1 MIKRVLDGASSLL
14 ALGAGCAVILMML
27 HINLDVAMRYIF
39 SAPFAN
45 TIEIVSTYYIVAIV
59 FLPLALVEQLNAHI
73 VVELLAQHLPPRA
86 SELLI
91 ACIALVSALYFG
103 AFAWRTG
110 EDALQKYDVGEI
122 MLGNSQITVWPT
134 RFYLPIGCGL
144 IVLILLYKAWQ
155 LFAGDRSVLA
165 HATDHDPI
173 D

>member
-1 MIKRVLDGASSLL
+1 MFNRFLDGASKLL

-59 FLPLALVEQLNAHI
+59 FLPLALVERMNANI
-73 VVELLAQHLPPRA
+73 VVEILAQHLPKRTA
-86 SELLI
+86 ELLI
-91 ACIALVSALYFG
+91 AVVAIVTALYFG
-103 AFAWRTG
+103 ALSWSTG
-110 EDALQKYDVGEI
+110 IDAMEKYEVGEI
-122 MLGNSQITVWPT
+122 ALGNSQITVWPT

-144 IVLILLYKAWQ
+144 LVLVLLHKAWR
-155 LFAGDRSVLA
+155 LFAGDSSAL
-165 HATDHDPI
+165 DHPSDEQMI